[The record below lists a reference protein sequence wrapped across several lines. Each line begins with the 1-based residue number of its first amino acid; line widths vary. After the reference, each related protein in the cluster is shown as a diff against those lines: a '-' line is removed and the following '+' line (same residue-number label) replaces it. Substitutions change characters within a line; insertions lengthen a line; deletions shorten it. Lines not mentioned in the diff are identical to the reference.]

1 MSAAKACLL
10 IGLFIELSTSISFAF
25 RPFRTEDAGIS
36 PIGFFAVELGNEFR
50 KTHDGKDNVTTFAL
64 TYGLL
69 DWIETEIDFA
79 LLTLRP
85 DSGKNEFGF
94 GDTVLL
100 SKFKI
105 LGEKGVLY
113 DNDLFPDMVIR
124 PSVLIPTGD
133 EDRGTGSGQIELGI
147 LLVLEKTFWKVGSR
161 ANIGY
166 LASNDP
172 TFDENF
178 EDRFFY
184 GVQADVPLFTERLRF
199 GSEITGQFASGE
211 GSPLFS
217 LTGLVFQVTENIVL
231 DGGVELGLKNA
242 GSAVTVIVGITF
254 GFNPF
259 EVFLTNR

>member
-1 MSAAKACLL
+1 MSATKIYLL
-10 IGLFIELSTSISFAF
+10 IGLFIQLSTSISFAF
-25 RPFRTEDAGIS
+25 RPFRTEDAGIT
-36 PIGFFAVELGNEFR
+36 PIGFFSVELGNEFS
-50 KTHDGKDNVTTFAL
+50 KTDDGKDNVTTFAL

-79 LLTLRP
+79 FLILRP

-94 GDTVLL
+94 GDTVIL

-105 LGEKGVLY
+105 LGEKGVLHV
-113 DNDLFPDMVIR
+113 DDLFPDMVIR
-124 PSVLIPTGD
+124 PSVLLPTGD
-133 EDRGTGSGQIELGI
+133 EDKGTGSGQIELGI
-147 LLVLEKTFWKVGSR
+147 LLVIEKTFWKFAAR
-161 ANIGY
+161 ANLGY

-184 GVQADVPLFTERLRF
+184 GFQIDLPLFIEKLSLGTEL
-199 GSEITGQFASGE
+199 TGQFASGE

-217 LTGLVFQVTENIVL
+217 LTGLVFQITENIVL
-231 DGGVELGLKNA
+231 DGGVELGLKDA
-242 GSAVTVIVGITF
+242 GSAVTAIVGITF

-259 EVFLTNR
+259 EEFLTNR

>member
-1 MSAAKACLL
+1 LPAIRIYLL
-10 IGLFIELSTSISFAF
+10 IWLFIELSTSISFAF
-25 RPFRTEDAGIS
+25 RPFRTEDAGIT
-36 PIGFFAVELGNEFR
+36 PIGFFSVELGNEFR
-50 KTHDGKDNVTTFAL
+50 KSDDGKDNVTTFAL

-94 GDTVLL
+94 GDTVIL

-105 LGEKGVLY
+105 LGEKGVLH
-113 DNDLFPDMVIR
+113 DDDLFPEMVIR

-133 EDRGTGSGQIELGI
+133 EDKGLGSGNIQLGL
-147 LLVLEKTFWKVGSR
+147 LLVLEKNFWKVGGR

-166 LASNDP
+166 FASNDP
-172 TFDENF
+172 TLDQNF

-184 GVQADVPLFTERLRF
+184 GVQADVPLFTERLSF
-199 GSEITGQFASGE
+199 GTELTGQFGE
-211 GSPLFS
+211 SVGAPLFS
-217 LTGLVFQVTENIVL
+217 LTGLVFQITENIVL
-231 DGGVELGLKNA
+231 DGGVELGLKDA
-242 GSAVTVIVGITF
+242 GSAVTAIVGITF

-259 EVFLTNR
+259 KEFLTNR

>member
-1 MSAAKACLL
+1 MSATKIYLL

-50 KTHDGKDNVTTFAL
+50 KNDDGKDNVTTFAL

-69 DWIETEIDFA
+69 YWIETEIDFA

-94 GDTVLL
+94 GDTVIL

-113 DNDLFPDMVIR
+113 DNDLFPEMVIR

-133 EDRGTGSGQIELGI
+133 EDKGLGSGNIQLGL
-147 LLVLEKTFWKVGSR
+147 LLVLEKNFWKVGGR

-166 LASNDP
+166 FASNDP

-184 GVQADVPLFTERLRF
+184 GVQVDFPLFIERLRL
-199 GSEITGQFASGE
+199 GTELTGQFGE
-211 GSPLFS
+211 NVGAPLFS
-217 LTGLVFQVTENIVL
+217 LTGLIFEITENIVL
-231 DGGVELGLKNA
+231 DAGVEFGLKDA
-242 GSAVTVIVGITF
+242 GSAVTAIVGITF

-259 EVFLTNR
+259 EEFLTNR

>member
-1 MSAAKACLL
+1 MSATKIYLL
-10 IGLFIELSTSISFAF
+10 IVIVIQLSTSISFAF
-25 RPFRTEDAGIS
+25 RPFRTEDAGIT
-36 PIGFFAVELGNEFR
+36 PIGFFSVELGNEFR
-50 KTHDGKDNVTTFAL
+50 KNDDGKDNVTTFAL

-69 DWIETEIDFA
+69 DWIETEIDFV
-79 LLTLRP
+79 LLALRP
-85 DSGKNEFGF
+85 DSGNNEFGF
-94 GDTVLL
+94 GDTVIL

-133 EDRGTGSGQIELGI
+133 EDKGTGSGQIELGI
-147 LLVLEKTFWKVGSR
+147 LLVIEKTFWKVASR
-161 ANIGY
+161 ANLGY
-166 LASNDP
+166 FSTNDP

-184 GVQADVPLFTERLRF
+184 GFQIDFPLFIEKLRL
-199 GSEITGQFASGE
+199 GSELTGQFASGE

-217 LTGLVFQVTENIVL
+217 LTGLVFQITESIVL
-231 DGGVELGLKNA
+231 DGGVELGLKDA
-242 GSAVTVIVGITF
+242 GSAVTAIVGITF

-259 EVFLTNR
+259 EEFLTNR

>member
-1 MSAAKACLL
+1 LSAARVCLL
-10 IGLFIELSTSISFAF
+10 IVIFIGLTTSISFAF

-50 KTHDGKDNVTTFAL
+50 KNDDGKDNVTTFAL

-69 DWIETEIDFA
+69 DWIETEIDLA

-94 GDTVLL
+94 GDTVIL

-113 DNDLFPDMVIR
+113 DNYLFPDMGLR
-124 PSVLIPTGD
+124 PSVLFPTGD
-133 EDRGTGSGQIELGI
+133 EDKGTGSGQIELGI
-147 LLVLEKTFWKVGSR
+147 LLVIEKTFWEVAGR
-161 ANIGY
+161 ANLGY
-166 LASNDP
+166 FASNDP

-184 GVQADVPLFTERLRF
+184 GVQIDFPLFIEELSLGTEL
-199 GSEITGQFASGE
+199 TGQFASGE
-211 GSPLFS
+211 GSQLFS
-217 LTGLVFQVTENIVL
+217 LTGLVFQITENIVL
-231 DGGVELGLKNA
+231 DGGVELGLKDA
-242 GSAVTVIVGITF
+242 GSAVTAIVGITF

-259 EVFLTNR
+259 EEFLTSK

>member
-1 MSAAKACLL
+1 MSAARVCLL
-10 IGLFIELSTSISFAF
+10 VGFFIELLTSISFAF
-25 RPFRTEDAGIS
+25 RPFRTEDAGIT
-36 PIGFFAVELGNEFR
+36 PIGFFLVELGNEFR
-50 KTHDGKDNVTTFAL
+50 KNDDGKDNVTTFAL

-69 DWIETEIDFA
+69 DWIETELDFA

-85 DSGKNEFGF
+85 DTGKNEFGF
-94 GDTVLL
+94 GDTVIL

-105 LGEKGVLY
+105 LGEKGVLH
-113 DNDLFPDMVIR
+113 DDDLFPEMVIR

-133 EDRGTGSGQIELGI
+133 EDKGTGSGQIELGI
-147 LLVLEKTFWKVGSR
+147 LLVLEETFWKVAAR
-161 ANIGY
+161 ANLGY

-184 GVQADVPLFTERLRF
+184 GFQVDFPLFIERLRL
-199 GSEITGQFASGE
+199 GSELTGQFASGE

-217 LTGLVFQVTENIVL
+217 LTGLVFQITENIVF
-231 DGGVELGLKNA
+231 DAGVELGLIDA
-242 GSAVTVIVGITF
+242 SSAVTAIAGITF

-259 EVFLTNR
+259 EEFLTNR